1 MTPLMTLFSVTKPFT
16 NPHIATIQRNAIRS
30 WQQLGP
36 EVEIVLIGN
45 EAGMAEA
52 AAELGVLH
60 LPQVA
65 CNSQGTPYLHSAFEL
80 ARQVNDSPLLAYTNG
95 DMLYMP
101 DFLEAAR
108 RVMTL
113 APHFLIVS
121 CRWDLDV
128 KEPLDFSAGWVE
140 RLNDRLDHYGKAHS
154 PVGSDLFIYPRTCY
168 VDFPHF
174 IAGRSAWDNWMI
186 YEARQRGWCAVDA
199 SDTLRVIHQ
208 NHDYSH
214 LPNNQPPYRL
224 PETAEN
230 IRLAGGDA
238 SIFFLRDCNY
248 HLIHGRL
255 QHPKMTWQ
263 RFWREAEIFPLV
275 KLHWR
280 WLGYLFYYLR
290 RPQKGYKVFRH
301 WVVFHLLRRAQA
313 TKG

>member
-1 MTPLMTLFSVTKPFT
+1 MTPLMTLFTVTKPFT
-16 NPHIATIQRNAIRS
+16 NTHIATIQRNAIRS

-36 EVEIVLIGN
+36 DVQVVMIGN
-45 EAGMAEA
+45 EVGMAET

-60 LPQVA
+60 LPQVE
-65 CNSQGTPYLHSAFEL
+65 CNSQGTPYLNSAFEL

-108 RVMTL
+108 RVMAQ

-128 KEPLDFSAGWVE
+128 KEPLDFSPGWVE
-140 RLNDRLDHYGKAHS
+140 RLNGRLDHFGNAHS
-154 PVGSDLFIYPRTCY
+154 PVGSDLFIYPRACY
-168 VDFPHF
+168 TDFPRF

-186 YEARQRGWCAVDA
+186 YEARRRGWFAVDV

-238 SIFFLRDCNY
+238 SIFFLQDCNY
-248 HLIHGRL
+248 RLINGKL
-255 QHPKMTWQ
+255 QPPKMTWK
-263 RFWREAEIFPLV
+263 RFWREVEIFPLV

-280 WLGYLFYYLR
+280 WLGFLFYYLR
-290 RPQKGYKVFRH
+290 RPQKGYKVFQH
-301 WVVFHLLRRAQA
+301 WIAVHLLGRNKAR
-313 TKG
+313 KV